1 VLDDVLARRL
11 AGPERRRIL
20 EVGCGTGAMVPVL
33 STYGTVTGMDSS
45 EEATTHCKALFPAS
59 AFVTGTVPDDVPRE
73 AFDVVAALDVL
84 EHIGDDVGALE
95 TLGDALVPGGL
106 LMVTVPAYGWL
117 WGPHDEL
124 NHHVRRYSRRDLRAA
139 VEAAGFEVERT
150 TYFNSLLFPVAA
162 AVRLARR
169 YLIRHQEATAD
180 LAVPGRTVNEL
191 LTRVFAAERR
201 VLRHV
206 DLPFGVSVL
215 ALARRR

>member
-1 VLDDVLARRL
+1 
-11 AGPERRRIL
+11 
-20 EVGCGTGAMVPVL
+20 
-33 STYGTVTGMDSS
+33 
-45 EEATTHCKALFPAS
+45 
-59 AFVTGTVPDDVPRE
+59 
-73 AFDVVAALDVL
+73 VVAALDGL

-169 YLIRHQEATAD
+169 YLIRHQEATAH